1 MADPGI
7 PALISGAMHYEHATG
22 GQSMLDDLVEFATG
36 WEPDLVIWDAMTF
49 AGPVA
54 ARASG
59 AAHARMLFGIDYI
72 GRMYGEYARLLA
84 ALPPERRDDPLG
96 DWITGRLARFGR
108 RPGAIDGELAREMMT
123 GKWTIDPT
131 PQWLQLPLDL
141 PLLPVRYLPYN
152 GPTGIP
158 DWVHTPPERPR
169 VCLSMGVTA
178 REVLGGDL
186 FSVSDM
192 LASMAE
198 LDIEIV
204 ATLDA
209 GQLDP
214 AVALPDNV
222 RIVDF
227 VPLND
232 LLPSCSAIIHHGG
245 FGTLGN
251 ALVHGVPNIIA
262 PGRYWDE
269 IRFGER
275 IEERGAGLI
284 LDYQQTSGDGL
295 KSGIDS
301 GALKS
306 MVGRIL
312 DAPSFRHNTHGYGK
326 SCRPPP
332 APVTWSG
339 SWRSWSRVPCA
350 ECCPVGSALNASPC
364 SWSPTAVSAAVDCA
378 DRVDQ
383 RGVYQLFTGLRGT
396 AGLLLGAN
404 GRDERPQR
412 LGELVGG
419 GEGQLLHAVL
429 LLDPDPR
436 PVPRRR
442 RVGPLHDDAAGAAP
456 ELVGAAV
463 TVAGSRRTDGRRCRR
478 RSAAVRPP
486 TCPRRTSVPCGVP
499 RRARRARHR
508 GNTGRHARG
517 RPPRRAARRRRAR
530 PDSGCRWP
538 AAVGCRRPR

>member
-1 MADPGI
+1 MRVLFTVYAAKTHFYNMVPVAWAFRAAGHEVCVASGPELVEAITRTGLTAVAVGDADEMRDNSGPDPQGQGDRDEQVTSGSSWRDLNAGI
-7 PALISGAMHYEHATG
+7 TETRPEALTWDYVLGTFTIACSMHYEHATG

-96 DWITGRLARFGR
+96 DWITGRLARFGCR
-108 RPGAIDGELAREMMT
+108 PPAGDGADAPAGPGAVTGELVREMMT
-123 GKWTIDPT
+123 GQWTIDPT
-131 PQWLQLPLDL
+131 PEWLQLPLGL

-152 GPTGIP
+152 GPTTIP
-158 DWVHTPPERPR
+158 EWVLSPPARPR

-198 LDIEIV
+198 LDIEII
-204 ATLDA
+204 ATLDT

-214 AVALPDNV
+214 AVPLPGNV
-222 RIVDF
+222 HIVDF
-227 VPLND
+227 VPLNE

-251 ALVHGVPNIIA
+251 AMVHGVPNIIA

-269 IRFGER
+269 FRFGER

-295 KSGIDS
+295 KSGIDG

-306 MVGRIL
+306 KVSQIL
-312 DAPSFRHNTHGYGK
+312 EAPSYRHN
-326 SCRPPP
+326 P
-332 APVTWSG
+332 ARIREELRATP
-339 SWRSWSRVPCA
+339 
-350 ECCPVGSALNASPC
+350 SPG
-364 SWSPTAVSAAVDCA
+364 D
-378 DRVDQ
+378 
-383 RGVYQLFTGLRGT
+383 
-396 AGLLLGAN
+396 
-404 GRDERPQR
+404 
-412 LGELVGG
+412 LVG
-419 GEGQLLHAVL
+419 QL
-429 LLDPDPR
+429 
-436 PVPRRR
+436 
-442 RVGPLHDDAAGAAP
+442 
-456 ELVGAAV
+456 EKLVGD
-463 TVAGSRRTDGRRCRR
+463 TVR
-478 RSAAVRPP
+478 
-486 TCPRRTSVPCGVP
+486 
-499 RRARRARHR
+499 
-508 GNTGRHARG
+508 
-517 RPPRRAARRRRAR
+517 
-530 PDSGCRWP
+530 
-538 AAVGCRRPR
+538 